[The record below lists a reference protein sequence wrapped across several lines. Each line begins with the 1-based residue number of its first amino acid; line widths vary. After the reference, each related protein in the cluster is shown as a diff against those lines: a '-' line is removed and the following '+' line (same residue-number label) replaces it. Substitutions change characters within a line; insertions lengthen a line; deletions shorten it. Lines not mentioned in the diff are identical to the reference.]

1 MEMNKFWDII
11 IILSYLMIFWAIYS
25 GIKNKDKNSKI
36 SKKCT
41 RLIWLSCILKWIIMT
56 SDRSYWDSMVS
67 LVGFFDVM
75 ILLGVYFI
83 QYILKLNDKLEG
95 ERKKCRIR
103 SQIAE

>member
-1 MEMNKFWDII
+1 
-11 IILSYLMIFWAIYS
+11 
-25 GIKNKDKNSKI
+25 
-36 SKKCT
+36 
-41 RLIWLSCILKWIIMT
+41 MT

-83 QYILKLNDKLEG
+83 QYILKLNDELEG